1 MKVSGESVFIS
12 CRTGEKNGKNW
23 FSAKFLDEA
32 ADEFVTVFVSEDL
45 YRELEGVA
53 RKTPV
58 ILTLQIVPGQKYFSL
73 EQIEFVD

>member
-32 ADEFVTVFVSEDL
+32 ADEFFTVFVSEDL
-45 YRELEGVA
+45 YRELEGVPKKA
-53 RKTPV
+53 PV
-58 ILTLQIVPGQKYFSL
+58 VLTLQLVPGQKYFSL
-73 EQIEFVD
+73 DNIEILE